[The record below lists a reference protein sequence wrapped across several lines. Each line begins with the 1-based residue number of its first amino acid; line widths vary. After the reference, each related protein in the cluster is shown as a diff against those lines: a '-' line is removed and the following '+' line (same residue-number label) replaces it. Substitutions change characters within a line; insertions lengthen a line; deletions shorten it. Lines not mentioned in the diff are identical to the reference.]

1 MSALA
6 EALRRRIAANGPITV
21 AQYMEAALYDPRHG
35 YYRVHDP
42 FGRDGDFV
50 TAPEISQMFGEL
62 LGAWCVAT
70 WRQMGTPDMVHL
82 VEIGPGRGTL
92 MADALRASARAPDF
106 AAARRVH
113 LVETS
118 PALRALQQERL
129 AGTGAVWR
137 ETLDQLP
144 SGPALILANE
154 LFDALPVRQLVRRA
168 GAWVERRVGLDEAQ
182 ARFRFVADDRPSPAA
197 VLVPAALADAPEGGL
212 VEVSPATIEL
222 MDRLARR
229 LVAQGGA
236 ALIVDYGP
244 AHPVAGETLQAL
256 RAHRRH
262 DVLDAPGETDLS
274 AHVDFSTL
282 ARTAREAGAEVHGP
296 LAQGTLLRALGIEA
310 RTEALAARAVPHRR
324 DTLHAALA
332 RLTGADAMGALFK
345 GLAVTAPGL
354 PAPAGFEA
362 AAGTGPASLRASG

>member
-6 EALRRRIAANGPITV
+6 EALRRRIAASGPITV
-21 AQYMEAALYDPRHG
+21 AQYMKAALYDPKHG
-35 YYRVHDP
+35 YYRAHDP

-62 LGAWCVAT
+62 LGAWCVAA
-70 WRQMGTPDMVHL
+70 WQQMGAPDMVHL

-92 MADALRASARAPDF
+92 MADALRASAHAPDF

-129 AGTGAVWR
+129 AGSGAVWR

-144 SGPALILANE
+144 TGPALILANE
-154 LFDALPVRQLVRRA
+154 LFDALPIRQLIRRA
-168 GAWVERRVGLDEAQ
+168 DAWVERRVGLDETQ
-182 ARFRFVADDRPSPAA
+182 TRFRFTADDRPSPAA
-197 VLVPAALADAPEGGL
+197 VLVPAALADAPEGSV
-212 VEVSPATIEL
+212 VEVSPAAIDL

-229 LVAQGGA
+229 LVTQGGA
-236 ALIVDYGP
+236 ALIIDYGP
-244 AHPVAGETLQAL
+244 AQPLAGETLQAL

-262 DVLDAPGETDLS
+262 DVLDAPGEADLT

-282 ARTAREAGAEVHGP
+282 GRTAREAGAAVHGP
-296 LAQGTLLRALGIEA
+296 LAQGVLLRALGIEA
-310 RTEALAARAVPHRR
+310 RAEALAVKATSAQR
-324 DTLHAALA
+324 DTLAAALA

-354 PAPAGFEA
+354 PVPAGFEA
-362 AAGTGPASLRASG
+362 ATETGMARHRASG

>member
-21 AQYMEAALYDPRHG
+21 AQYMEAALHDPGHG

-42 FGRDGDFV
+42 FGREGDFV

-70 WRQMGTPDMVHL
+70 WQQMGAPDMVHL
-82 VEIGPGRGTL
+82 VEIGPGRGAL
-92 MADALRASARAPDF
+92 MADALRASAHAPDF
-106 AAARRVH
+106 TAARRVH

-118 PALRALQQERL
+118 PVLQALQQERL
-129 AGTGAVWR
+129 AGTGAVWQ

-168 GAWVERRVGLDEAQ
+168 DTWVERRVGLDEAQ
-182 ARFRFVADDRPSPAA
+182 TRFCFVADERPSPAA
-197 VLVPAALADAPEGGL
+197 VLVPAALADAPEGSL
-212 VEVSPATIEL
+212 VEVSPVMIEL
-222 MDRLARR
+222 MDLLAQR

-236 ALIVDYGP
+236 ALIIDYGP
-244 AHPVAGETLQAL
+244 ARPVGGETLQAI
-256 RAHRRH
+256 RAHHRH
-262 DVLDAPGETDLS
+262 DVLDAPGEADLS

-282 ARTAREAGAEVHGP
+282 ARTAREAGASVHGP
-296 LAQGTLLRALGIEA
+296 LAQGKLLHALGIKA
-310 RTEALAARAVPHRR
+310 RTGALAAKAAPRQRAAL
-324 DTLHAALA
+324 DAALA
-332 RLTGADAMGALFK
+332 RLTGIDAMGALFK

-354 PAPAGFEA
+354 PVPAGFEA
-362 AAGTGPASLRASG
+362 AVETGPASRRVSG

>member
-21 AQYMEAALYDPRHG
+21 AQYMEAALHDPRHG
-35 YYRVHDP
+35 YYRIHDP
-42 FGRDGDFV
+42 FGPEGDFV

-70 WRQMGTPDMVHL
+70 WQQMGAPDMVHL

-92 MADALRASARAPDF
+92 MADALRASAHAPEF

-118 PALRALQQERL
+118 PVLRALQQEHL
-129 AGTGAVWR
+129 ADTGAVWR

-144 SGPALILANE
+144 DGPVLILANE

-168 GAWVERRVGLDEAQ
+168 DIWVERRVGLDEAQ
-182 ARFRFVADDRPSPAA
+182 ARFRFLTDDRPSPAT
-197 VLVPAALADAPEGGL
+197 VLIPAALADAPEGSL
-212 VEVSPATIEL
+212 IEVSPAMIEL
-222 MDRLARR
+222 MDLLARR

-236 ALIVDYGP
+236 ALIIDYGP
-244 AHPVAGETLQAL
+244 ARPVGGETLQAV
-256 RAHRRH
+256 RAHHRH
-262 DVLDAPGETDLS
+262 DVLDAPGEADLTT
-274 AHVDFSTL
+274 HVDFSTL
-282 ARTAREAGAEVHGP
+282 ARTAREAGADVHGP
-296 LAQGTLLRALGIEA
+296 VAQGGLLRALGIEA
-310 RTEALAARAVPHRR
+310 RAEALAAKAAPRQREAL
-324 DTLHAALA
+324 DAALA
-332 RLTGADAMGALFK
+332 RLTGAEAMGVLFK

-354 PAPAGFEA
+354 PVPAGFEA
-362 AAGTGPASLRASG
+362 AVGTDPALHRVNG

>member
-21 AQYMEAALYDPRHG
+21 AQYMEAALHDPRHG

-42 FGRDGDFV
+42 FGREGDFV

-70 WRQMGTPDMVHL
+70 WQQMGAPDMVHL

-92 MADALRASARAPDF
+92 MADALRASAHAPEF

-129 AGTGAVWR
+129 ADTGAVWR

-144 SGPALILANE
+144 DGPVLVLANE

-168 GAWVERRVGLDEAQ
+168 DTWVERRIGLDETQ
-182 ARFRFVADDRPSPAA
+182 THFRFLTDDRPSPAT
-197 VLVPAALADAPEGGL
+197 VLVPAALADAPEGSL
-212 VEVSPATIEL
+212 VEVSPAMIEL
-222 MDRLARR
+222 MDLLARR
-229 LVAQGGA
+229 LVTQGGA
-236 ALIVDYGP
+236 ALIIDYGP
-244 AHPVAGETLQAL
+244 THPVGGETLQAI
-256 RAHRRH
+256 RAHHRH
-262 DVLDAPGETDLS
+262 DVLDAPGEADLTT
-274 AHVDFSTL
+274 HVDFSTL
-282 ARTAREAGAEVHGP
+282 ARTAREAGADVHGP
-296 LAQGTLLRALGIEA
+296 VAQGELLRALGIEA
-310 RTEALAARAVPHRR
+310 RTEALAAKAAPRQREAL
-324 DTLHAALA
+324 DAALA
-332 RLTGADAMGALFK
+332 RLTGAEAMGVLFK
-345 GLAVTAPGL
+345 GLAVTTPGL
-354 PAPAGFEA
+354 PVPAGFEA
-362 AAGTGPASLRASG
+362 AVETDPALHRVSG